1 MSGTL
6 VANALLA
13 EAPVAGAGD
22 ITLTSTIHWFDSRKK
37 EHSARPTPALLHERF
52 QTNTMNRVGVKYQGR
67 RNFHG
72 SYWFSGTARHVR
84 FESGFEQTALLVL
97 DFDGDVAAISAQP
110 FLIDFGRKR
119 SPSTHVPDFFFVR
132 RDGTQ
137 SVLDVRPVTR
147 IDEKGMNSFLATH
160 DVCASIG
167 WRYDVFAWIDP
178 TYLNNIQWLAGY
190 RHPRNAPPAELE
202 RTLLDCYARPKPIS
216 EVVAGLPQCHPAR
229 VTAWSYHLLWKRA
242 LTTNMRTPLSEHHLI
257 QGAEHG

>member
-1 MSGTL
+1 MSGAL
-6 VANALLA
+6 VANAQLIQ
-13 EAPVAGAGD
+13 APGTGAGD
-22 ITLTSTIHWFDSRKK
+22 IVLSSTIHWFDSRKK

-52 QTNTMNRVGVKYQGR
+52 QTNTANRVGVKYQGR

-72 SYWFSGTARHVR
+72 SYWFSGTASHIR

-110 FLIDFGRKR
+110 FLIDFGRKG

-147 IDEKGMNSFLATH
+147 VDEKATNSFLATRM
-160 DVCASIG
+160 VCANIG
-167 WRYDVFAWIDP
+167 WTYDVFAWIDP
-178 TYLNNIQWLAGY
+178 TYLNNIQWLAHY

-202 RTLLDCYARPKPIS
+202 CVLRNSYEQPKRIC
-216 EVVAGLPQCHPAR
+216 EVVAELPQCHPAR
-229 VTAWSYHLLWKRA
+229 VIAWSYHLLWKRA
-242 LTTNMRTPLSEHHLI
+242 LTTNMRTPLSAQHLV